1 MSERPGPPGPMP
13 WEDAGE
19 DRVLPDPVEVYG
31 PAPEDMVARM
41 IEVALDPHTP
51 PVNPDLIPDDDPD
64 DGGGALPDD
73 GGDGPDLPD
82 LPDLLDPA
90 DVVAVVGASGVP
102 EDATGDPDEDPDE
115 DPDLPGGEDDLDGG
129 AEWAP

>member
-64 DGGGALPDD
+64 DGGGAFPDD

-82 LPDLLDPA
+82 LLDPA
-90 DVVAVVGASGVP
+90 DVDAVAGATGV
-102 EDATGDPDEDPDE
+102 DGDPDEDPDE
-115 DPDLPGGEDDLDGG
+115 DPDLPDADDDLDGG